1 MFEATYNMLKE
12 HDKAFVDGFLCA
24 IKYMEERDDIVD
36 HETQIKCLHE
46 RLNDLIIGTLES
58 YEDD

>member
-1 MFEATYNMLKE
+1 MLEAAYNMLKE

-24 IKYMEERDDIVD
+24 IKYLEERGDIIY
-36 HETQIKCLHE
+36 HEAQLKYLHE
-46 RLNDLIIGTLES
+46 RLNDLIQGTLES